1 MKVELW
7 LREKEGPVQSEGE
20 LGLWSVFQWVGSGR
34 EKRDKM
40 GFHT

>member
-20 LGLWSVFQWVGSGR
+20 LGLWSVFQ
-34 EKRDKM
+34 
-40 GFHT
+40 